1 MSDIQPTTLERLNRA
16 ASEAA
21 REALEFEARG
31 LAFSDLHPMIRVV
44 MERGAISTAN
54 AKQQVENFFR
64 IAAMADQFNL
74 TTQQKQYAIVKAYEQ
89 HGKRLAEV
97 QEVGRGGQAKA
108 AASLGSMIACPPR
121 R

>member
-1 MSDIQPTTLERLNRA
+1 VSDFQHTILERLNRA

-21 REALEFEARG
+21 REALTAEFEARG
-31 LAFSDLHPMIRVV
+31 LDFSDLHPMIRVV

-64 IAAMADQFNL
+64 IAAMADRFNL

-89 HGKRLAEV
+89 HGERLAEV
-97 QEVGRGGQAKA
+97 QGVGRGGQGEA
-108 AASLGSMIACPPR
+108 AASL
-121 R
+121 